1 MIAKQSVKPLIKIIV
16 VTTRLLLVSL
26 AALLPLLIVNP
37 SVKSASLILVTIER
51 INLANMVVKLIGVT
65 ALLNVRL
72 VILTIAEI
80 EQQYMF
86 QPMDIVQLIIP
97 IAHLNALI
105 SLVTLDIINQV
116 CSVLRL
122 LNVLDGLILMNLPTI
137 LVGMMILLITEL
149 VHIGMMTALL
159 RQSGLVFDPLLIRL
173 TVLVNIANI
182 TAIKKT
188 LKIRKPSQ
196 TRGLLFLEIIVD

>member
-1 MIAKQSVKPLIKIIV
+1 M
-16 VTTRLLLVSL
+16 
-26 AALLPLLIVNP
+26 
-37 SVKSASLILVTIER
+37 
-51 INLANMVVKLIGVT
+51 
-65 ALLNVRL
+65 
-72 VILTIAEI
+72 TIAEI

-116 CSVLRL
+116 CGVLRL
-122 LNVLDGLILMNLPTI
+122 LNVLDGVILMNLPTI
-137 LVGMMILLITEL
+137 LSLMILLITEL

>member
-1 MIAKQSVKPLIKIIV
+1 
-16 VTTRLLLVSL
+16 
-26 AALLPLLIVNP
+26 
-37 SVKSASLILVTIER
+37 
-51 INLANMVVKLIGVT
+51 
-65 ALLNVRL
+65 
-72 VILTIAEI
+72 
-80 EQQYMF
+80 
-86 QPMDIVQLIIP
+86 MDIVRLIIP

-105 SLVTLDIINQV
+105 SLVILDIINQV
-116 CSVLRL
+116 CGVLRL
-122 LNVLDGLILMNLPTI
+122 LNVLDGVILMNLPTI
-137 LVGMMILLITEL
+137 LSMMILLITEL

-173 TVLVNIANI
+173 TVLVIIANI

>member
-1 MIAKQSVKPLIKIIV
+1 
-16 VTTRLLLVSL
+16 
-26 AALLPLLIVNP
+26 
-37 SVKSASLILVTIER
+37 
-51 INLANMVVKLIGVT
+51 
-65 ALLNVRL
+65 
-72 VILTIAEI
+72 
-80 EQQYMF
+80 MF
-86 QPMDIVQLIIP
+86 QPMDIVRLIIP

-105 SLVTLDIINQV
+105 SLVILDIINQV
-116 CSVLRL
+116 CGVLRL
-122 LNVLDGLILMNLPTI
+122 LNVLDGVILMNLPTI
-137 LVGMMILLITEL
+137 LSMMILLITEL

-173 TVLVNIANI
+173 TVLVIIANI